1 MNRVSTQ
8 PELDVVEIPI
18 NKIRVIN
25 RMRRTD
31 DNNVADLIR
40 SIKEIGLLHPIC
52 VAKRDEDYVLLSGMH
67 RYISMKEIGYNTI
80 PATIREDD

>member
-1 MNRVSTQ
+1 MNPVSTT
-8 PELDVVEIPI
+8 PDLDVVEIPI

-52 VAKRDEDYVLLSGMH
+52 VAKRDED
-67 RYISMKEIGYNTI
+67 
-80 PATIREDD
+80 